1 MTIIMV
7 AGPGLWVVSQLLLL
21 LYFWLDNGA
30 NTCGIDFHF
39 GNNKYKGSLKVEGS
53 ENEESQQEGINKN
66 VSLNSRSSS
75 ISTFETEDA
84 SEEGLGSLSDK
95 TEDGSKSII
104 NDDELREGKYFEFKV
119 LEELFISEFEVVSEE
134 GR

>member
-1 MTIIMV
+1 MV
-7 AGPGLWVVSQLLLL
+7 AGPGLWVVSLLLLL

-39 GNNKYKGSLKVEGS
+39 GNNKNKGSLKVEGS
-53 ENEESQQEGINKN
+53 ENEESQVEGIK
-66 VSLNSRSSS
+66 RS
-75 ISTFETEDA
+75 ISHNSPSNSIATVETEDA
-84 SEEGLGSLSDK
+84 SEEGLSSFSDK
-95 TEDGSKSII
+95 NEDDSKSII
-104 NDDELREGKYFEFKV
+104 NDDEPREDTYFEFKV

>member
-66 VSLNSRSSS
+66 VSLNSRSNS
-75 ISTFETEDA
+75 ISTVKTEDA
-84 SEEGLGSLSDK
+84 SKESLSSLSDK
-95 TEDGSKSII
+95 TEDDSKSII
-104 NDDELREGKYFEFKV
+104 NDDEPRETTYFEFKV